1 MTRLERSGQT
11 LLKRRAKAGEIVI
24 SSTDK
29 STEITISSR
38 ESYSAQGI
46 VHTQNDTKATWDDVE
61 ESKKVTLCHL
71 RTLNQI
77 FQTGDNHS
85 QNEKDRLTKAM
96 DEDKTVIPNI
106 ILTQKNQKPID
117 PVTKLPKTRPV
128 CLTRTS
134 YNQRANDYL
143 CWITGASLKGNPTK

>member
-1 MTRLERSGQT
+1 M
-11 LLKRRAKAGEIVI
+11 K
-24 SSTDK
+24 
-29 STEITISSR
+29 
-38 ESYSAQGI
+38 
-46 VHTQNDTKATWDDVE
+46 
-61 ESKKVTLCHL
+61 
-71 RTLNQI
+71 
-77 FQTGDNHS
+77 
-85 QNEKDRLTKAM
+85 KDRLTKAM

-143 CWITGASLKGNPTK
+143 CWITGASIKGNPTKEAISTEDNIAGIDKLNQMIENEEIKPQYLMIGSLDVKVRKWTPKYST